1 MQEWN
6 YNSNRTAGQ
15 FLHDDHA
22 IDFDKPEDPVAFARS
37 FAHAVFDS
45 ETPCLKFHYA
55 IHLLRQEIK
64 RSLAFSRDLSVM
76 VVAVDSYSKICE
88 KHGNENAKKALAFIG
103 SILGSCVRQDIDIVG
118 RYVNER
124 FVLILPETGPG
135 GALTLAERIIERVSN
150 AELNWAL
157 HRMNFSVSIGIAY
170 RLSQV
175 NAAENLI
182 LQADMACESVEK
194 CGGNRAAT
202 SN

>member
-1 MQEWN
+1 MQDWN
-6 YNSNRTAGQ
+6 YNSDRTTANFLSDDFSVQ
-15 FLHDDHA
+15 FDR
-22 IDFDKPEDPVAFARS
+22 PEDPASFARS

-45 ETPCLKFHYA
+45 ETPCFKFHYA
-55 IHLLRQEIK
+55 IQLLRQEIK
-64 RSLAFSRDLSVM
+64 RSLTFHRDLTVM
-76 VVAVDSYSKICE
+76 VVAIDSYSKIVE
-88 KHGNENAKKALAFIG
+88 KHGNESAKKALAFIG
-103 SILGSCVRQDIDIVG
+103 SILGSSIRQDIDILG

-135 GALTLAERIIERVSN
+135 GALTLAERIIDKVSKSGI
-150 AELNWAL
+150 ELSL
-157 HRMNFSVSIGIAY
+157 QRINFSVSIGIAY

-194 CGGNRAAT
+194 TGGSRAAT